1 MIGKSLAFLS
11 PRGGVFP
18 SQPRRVSPVQ
28 GNVGGGSSPHS
39 TNGLPFR
46 FAFYFELLLC
56 TFDISLLLILF
67 FFSIFLSFFFFF
79 FFSFFLLCSQFISRS
94 SAHPAAVAGSNNKT
108 KQYIH
113 KMEAARPQSRPH
125 HHGDKLGA
133 KLVDR
138 TEKLHDQALAMKGSA
153 PGDSA
158 HDHEPA
164 GGFDSTPI
172 PHAPPGYTLRF
183 TFHRGD
189 NLPFA
194 DFGTFSSDPY
204 VVAQLMVNLP
214 QRHKQDPG
222 LFFRTPTV
230 RKNLDPVWNS
240 EWIVANVPASGFEL
254 KCCVLDE
261 DAADHDDKLGNAY
274 VHVNTI
280 GEDWPGIKEQQYKVK
295 KRMGSKRVY
304 IFGNL
309 AALASRRMD
318 PGSYLVISVECLGKT
333 PGNVGGQVYTLGPNY
348 WFKHFSPLIGRLAG
362 TKDEVQGE
370 DGKRGVSRYKCVVF
384 TPSL

>member
-1 MIGKSLAFLS
+1 MD
-11 PRGGVFP
+11 
-18 SQPRRVSPVQ
+18 
-28 GNVGGGSSPHS
+28 
-39 TNGLPFR
+39 T
-46 FAFYFELLLC
+46 
-56 TFDISLLLILF
+56 
-67 FFSIFLSFFFFF
+67 
-79 FFSFFLLCSQFISRS
+79 
-94 SAHPAAVAGSNNKT
+94 
-108 KQYIH
+108 
-113 KMEAARPQSRPH
+113 ARPQSRPH
-125 HHGDKLGA
+125 HHGDKLGP

-138 TEKLHDQALAMKGSA
+138 TEKLHNQAFAMKGSV
-153 PGDSA
+153 PGDSS
-158 HDHEPA
+158 HDQPA

-204 VVAQLMVNLP
+204 VVAQLMVNLR

-280 GEDWPGIKEQQYKVK
+280 GEDWPGIKEQPYKVK

-333 PGNVGGQVYTLGPNY
+333 PGSEGGQVYTLGPNY

-362 TKDEVQGE
+362 TKDEIQGE
-370 DGKRGVSRYKCVVF
+370 DGKRAVSRYKCVVF
-384 TPSL
+384 ASPNGLLPRNSHANANPRVV